1 MPASCDSIIHIRVHA
16 GTRSADRARVRVA
29 GALAAGDLRPPGLPP
44 AATLV
49 VRTLADPR
57 PGTLRVDGPVVEHAA
72 TWHAALRDAVAAT
85 WATARRPALEA
96 VTAGAHA
103 VRFDDQG
110 ELLAC
115 LAHDLAG
122 GSIDAWWWS
131 LLLPRRPDGDA
142 RAVAQRWHE
151 TPHAVPAA
159 AARLA
164 AADEAAGFV
173 ARLEPAAARA
183 IAERVAE
190 AHGLAALGEAAGGVA
205 EVEVPASSDGGSSP
219 AAPLARWA
227 PEATLDLGPERAV
240 LLAIALTLARDRASA
255 ARPAFAA
262 AVVHALETSPAP
274 ALAPASGGDER
285 CSSHHE
291 SAGATLT
298 VARAG
303 DERWSRHHESAD
315 ATLNPAPAS
324 TRPGASP
331 TTAAQ
336 AHGPPPAAAK
346 TRGAAD
352 VPETELAFPGFGG
365 SLERPR
371 PRALRAPGP
380 RPLNPT
386 RGAPNGAGVASAFAG
401 ALFLLNVVLALELH
415 GDFTRPRDRGIGMD
429 PWDLVALLGAEL
441 APELRDDALWDVLA
455 DLAGREPGWPPGAG
469 FAPPREW
476 RPRPQWLEPFGRPR
490 PPRAIFTQDA
500 VALEHPAGFALL
512 RAARRGLTTDDWI
525 AELARFVRARL
536 ALALGGEPLDA
547 LRTPGVV
554 HVAAGRVD
562 VVIALDDLPVRARAA
577 GLDRD
582 PGWIPAAARN
592 VAFHFHA

>member
-1 MPASCDSIIHIRVHA
+1 MPAGSDSIIRIRVRA
-16 GTRSADRARVRVA
+16 GARSADRARVRVA
-29 GALAAGDLRPPGLPP
+29 AVLAAGDLRPPGLPP

-57 PGTLRVDGPVVEHAA
+57 PGTIRVDGPVVEHPAA
-72 TWHAALRDAVAAT
+72 WHEGLRDAVAAT
-85 WATARRPALEA
+85 WAAARRPALEA
-96 VTAGAHA
+96 VTADAHA

-115 LAHDLAG
+115 LARDLGG

-142 RAVAQRWHE
+142 HAVARRWHE

-164 AADEAAGFV
+164 AADEAERFV

-190 AHGLAALGEAAGGVA
+190 AHGLAAFAEASGGVA
-205 EVEVPASSDGGSSP
+205 GVDQPTRSDAVPRR

-227 PEATLDLGPERAV
+227 PEATLDLGPERTV

-262 AVVHALETSPAP
+262 AVAQALEPSATAAPAP
-274 ALAPASGGDER
+274 AGAGDER
-285 CSSHHE
+285 RPAHHE
-291 SAGATLT
+291 SAGATLSS
-298 VARAG
+298 ASGG
-303 DERWSRHHESAD
+303 DERRPAHHESAG
-315 ATLNPAPAS
+315 ATLNPAS
-324 TRPGASP
+324 TRPAASP

-336 AHGPPPAAAK
+336 SHSPPRVVAA
-346 TRGAAD
+346 TPGQAD
-352 VPETELAFPGFGG
+352 VPETELAFPGSGAAH
-365 SLERPR
+365 EPPR
-371 PRALRAPGP
+371 PHALPALGP

-386 RGAPNGAGVASAFAG
+386 RGAPCGTGVASAFAG
-401 ALFLLNVVLALELH
+401 VLFLLNVVLALELY

-441 APELRDDALWDVLA
+441 APELRADALWDVLA
-455 DLAGREPGWPPGAG
+455 DLAGRQPGESPGAG

-490 PPRAIFTQDA
+490 PPCAIFTQDG

-512 RAARRGLTTDDWI
+512 RAPRRGLTTDDWI

-562 VVIALDDLPVRARAA
+562 VVIALDHLPVRARTA

-592 VAFHFHA
+592 VAFHFHV